1 MLKRNLTFFE
11 SFLTLERGLARN
23 SVNGY
28 ISDLNCFI
36 DFCTANGITEPSD
49 VTRDLILDFLGERQD
64 SFMEA
69 ATTLARKLISIKLFF
84 RFLAEENAVEKDPTA
99 IMESPRLWEYL
110 PGFLTEE
117 EVSRLLTVFPAQG
130 KDALL
135 QRNRA
140 ILELLYAS
148 GLRVSEAAHLKVS
161 DVNFDDA
168 VLRVTGKGSKTRM
181 VPVNKTALN
190 IVKFYLQN
198 SRPQLI
204 GENGTVPELF
214 LSVRGKVL
222 NRERIWAIVKD
233 CAAAAGI
240 NKEIYPHILRHSF
253 ASHLLANGADLRVIQ
268 EMLGH
273 SDLRTTE
280 IYTHVES
287 DRLLSVHKQFH
298 PRS

>member
-1 MLKRNLTFFE
+1 M
-11 SFLTLERGLARN
+11 
-23 SVNGY
+23 
-28 ISDLNCFI
+28 
-36 DFCTANGITEPSD
+36 
-49 VTRDLILDFLGERQD
+49 
-64 SFMEA
+64 
-69 ATTLARKLISIKLFF
+69 
-84 RFLAEENAVEKDPTA
+84 
-99 IMESPRLWEYL
+99 
-110 PGFLTEE
+110 
-117 EVSRLLTVFPAQG
+117 
-130 KDALL
+130 

-233 CAAAAGI
+233 CAVAAGI
-240 NKEIYPHILRHSF
+240 NKDIYPHILRHSF

-280 IYTHVES
+280 VYTHVDS
-287 DRLLSVHKQFH
+287 DRLKSIHKQFH
-298 PRS
+298 PRA